1 MSEKYMPVMN
11 IGNRSDLT
19 LVRDN
24 KTGKLFVSR
33 VINDSQ
39 LQMYRALQSIH
50 CQNIPQII
58 EILNCDNET
67 YKVIE
72 EYIDGKTLDEYI
84 RNNNLLSEED
94 AAFYICEL
102 CDILIQ
108 IHRAGIIHRDIK
120 PSNIII
126 TEENKLYLIDF
137 DISRVHKNNKNLD
150 TALLGTK
157 GYAAPEQ
164 FGFSQTDVRTDI
176 YAVGVLLNRLITGKL
191 PIEQIPKTSIKK
203 IISKCVDIDPQRR
216 YQSAKSLK
224 AAISVYSPRNY
235 TKAMKVLRH
244 IVGFR
249 TLKPWKM
256 VISSLVYFLLIFS
269 ILISVPDFI
278 KSPAI
283 GIVCLLSFIPYILLF
298 CYIFDC
304 FGFRSKI
311 LWIKKANTKFKYI
324 MRNILYGIFLF
335 VIANAIICIPGVI
348 IIMNFI
354 N

>member
-11 IGNRSDLT
+11 IGNCSDLT

-24 KTGKLFVSR
+24 KSGKLFVSR
-33 VINDSQ
+33 VINEAQ
-39 LQMYRALQSIH
+39 LEIYRSLKNIY

-58 EILNCDNET
+58 EILNCGDET

-84 RNNNLLSEED
+84 KNNNLLSEED

-137 DISRVHKNNKNLD
+137 DISRVYKNDKNLD

-176 YAVGVLLNRLITGKL
+176 YAVGVLLNQLITGKL

-203 IISKCVDIDPQRR
+203 IISRCVDIDPQRR
-216 YQSAKSLK
+216 YQSAKRLK
-224 AAISVYSPRNY
+224 SAVSVYSPRNY
-235 TKAMKVLRH
+235 TKSMKVLRH

-256 VISSLVYFLLIFS
+256 VISSSVYFLLIFS
-269 ILISVPDFI
+269 ILIEVPDFI

-304 FGFRSKI
+304 FEFRSKI
-311 LWIKKANTKFKYI
+311 LWVKKANTKFKYI
-324 MRNILYGIFLF
+324 MRNIVYGIFLF
-335 VIANAIICIPGVI
+335 MISYLIICIPAVI
-348 IIMNFI
+348 IIMYFI

>member
-11 IGNRSDLT
+11 IGNRSDLI

-24 KTGKLFVSR
+24 KSGKLFVSR
-33 VINDSQ
+33 VINEAQ
-39 LQMYRALQSIH
+39 LEIYRSLKNIY

-58 EILNCDNET
+58 EILNCGDET

-84 RNNNLLSEED
+84 KNNNLLSEED

-137 DISRVHKNNKNLD
+137 DISRVYKNDKNLD

-157 GYAAPEQ
+157 GYATPEQ

-176 YAVGVLLNRLITGKL
+176 YAVGVLLNQLITGKL

-203 IISKCVDIDPQRR
+203 IISRCVDIDPQRR
-216 YQSAKSLK
+216 YQSAKRLK
-224 AAISVYSPRNY
+224 SAVSVYSPRNY
-235 TKAMKVLRH
+235 TKSMKVLRH

-256 VISSLVYFLLIFS
+256 VISSSVYFLLIFS
-269 ILISVPDFI
+269 ILIEVPDFI

-304 FGFRSKI
+304 FEFRSKI
-311 LWIKKANTKFKYI
+311 LWVKKANTKFKYI
-324 MRNILYGIFLF
+324 MRNIVYGIFLF
-335 VIANAIICIPGVI
+335 MISYLIICIPAVI
-348 IIMNFI
+348 IIMYFI